1 MNTLMNV
8 KTITLLML
16 LPYIDVSASAK
27 LTVYRWVDENN
38 IVHFSQ
44 NQPTHDNYVAT
55 SVTNGKS
62 RSTTGSTIMGRE
74 KSPDNPVPKNQLQA
88 NSKQQST
95 ADESMCKTARDNI
108 KTLQNFDKIQYKD
121 TNDNAKILTV
131 LEKKQQ
137 LAMNKKQAEVYC
149 HD

>member
-1 MNTLMNV
+1 MDTAMNM
-8 KTITLLML
+8 KAFTLLLMIL
-16 LPYIDVSASAK
+16 LYVDVSAAAK
-27 LTVYRWVDENN
+27 LTVYRWVDKNN

-44 NQPTHDNYVAT
+44 NQPDHDNYIEM
-55 SVTNGKS
+55 SMTNNKS
-62 RSTTGSTIMGRE
+62 LSTVVNKK
-74 KSPDNPVPKNQLQA
+74 KSPEDAASNNQFNA
-88 NSKQQST
+88 DTSKQR
-95 ADESMCKTARDNI
+95 AVDNSMCIAARENI

-149 HD
+149 QK

>member
-1 MNTLMNV
+1 MITMMSI

-16 LPYIDVSASAK
+16 LTCIDVTASAK

-44 NQPTHDNYVAT
+44 NQPTHGNYVAT
-55 SVTNGKS
+55 SVVNGKS
-62 RSTTGSTIMGRE
+62 RSITGSTIRGRE
-74 KSPDNPVPKNQLQA
+74 KSLDNPVPKNQSQA
-88 NSKQQST
+88 NTKQQSA
-95 ADESMCKTARDNI
+95 ADVSMCKTARDNV
-108 KTLQNFDKIQYKD
+108 KTLQNFDRIQYKD
-121 TNDNAKILTV
+121 TNDNMKILT
-131 LEKKQQ
+131 LSEKTQQ